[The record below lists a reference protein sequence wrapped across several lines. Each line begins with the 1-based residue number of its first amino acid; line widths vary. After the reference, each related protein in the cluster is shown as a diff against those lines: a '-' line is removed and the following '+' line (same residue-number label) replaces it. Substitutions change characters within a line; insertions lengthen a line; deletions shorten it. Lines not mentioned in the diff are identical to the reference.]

1 LATVVLA
8 GIAPAAG
15 ARHRVGVATTAATT
29 VSVHAGWR
37 RFCPRRHVLRGV
49 WGPKRL
55 SVLDGCRRAAGKV
68 AGTALQ
74 RDGDLHV
81 YVQLNAPYRSLI
93 NKVNVQK
100 KGGALV
106 IELMPRDGSHLP
118 APRVGDRVTIVG
130 AWVTDHLAGGWH
142 ELHPVWAL
150 SIDGSRWY
158 ASGPRFGG
166 SPASATES
174 NARAKC
180 RGPHGQPCRGY

>member
-1 LATVVLA
+1 
-8 GIAPAAG
+8 
-15 ARHRVGVATTAATT
+15 
-29 VSVHAGWR
+29 
-37 RFCPRRHVLRGV
+37 VLRGV
-49 WGPKRL
+49 WGPTRL

-81 YVQLNAPYRSLI
+81 YVQLDARYRSLI
-93 NKVNVQK
+93 NKVNVQR

-106 IELMPRDGSHLP
+106 IELMPRDGGHLP
-118 APRVGDRVTIVG
+118 LPRVGDRVTIVG
-130 AWVTDHLAGGWH
+130 AWITDRLAGGWH

-150 SIDGSRWY
+150 SINGSRWY